1 MAVGRRMGMYQA
13 NHPINNTLK
22 RTKAKFFT
30 IGERNYK
37 YRKGETKM
45 NSACGVGLELE
56 KSL

>member
-1 MAVGRRMGMYQA
+1 MYQA